1 MFSLPVRTHT
11 STSPTQPTAP
21 AAQEP
26 STPSN
31 GSEIGLIGLS
41 TRNNPAGRRA
51 QAVIEP
57 VAQATYSPSNS
68 SEMSMTIHNHP
79 AVRRAVASCK
89 AASDC
94 KIVIT
99 LSNAKDKAKKN
110 VSTATMLKKKGKI
123 SKKDSKKVSKG
134 GSKKGSKGKKLR
146 KTKTPSKRPLV
157 HRIAGKVTSYIPPQ
171 LLISSKDNI
180 DEAGRAL
187 MAKEDAAFDNVYK
200 TFLAGMEGDAAA
212 DAAFVQSINDA
223 IDVITAPLEVD
234 KVESTISRGN
244 SHVTQISVVG
254 EQVKAYQEHVKKHEA
269 TMASYLSEW
278 ENLQD
283 DMARLGIQVNYK
295 NSFPTSESSDVTM
308 ADTFIHS
315 MERLNLEHNRKVHEL
330 ASQMQVVEDRLMNDQ
345 RVAEEVS

>member
-1 MFSLPVRTHT
+1 
-11 STSPTQPTAP
+11 
-21 AAQEP
+21 
-26 STPSN
+26 
-31 GSEIGLIGLS
+31 
-41 TRNNPAGRRA
+41 
-51 QAVIEP
+51 
-57 VAQATYSPSNS
+57 
-68 SEMSMTIHNHP
+68 MSMTIHNHP

-99 LSNAKDKAKKN
+99 LSNAKAKAKKN
-110 VSTATMLKKKGKI
+110 ASTATMLKKKDKI

-134 GSKKGSKGKKLR
+134 RSKKGSKGKKLR

-157 HRIAGKVTSYIPPQ
+157 HRIA
-171 LLISSKDNI
+171 DNI

-212 DAAFVQSINDA
+212 DAAFVQSINDT
-223 IDVITAPLEVD
+223 INVITAPLELD

-244 SHVTQISVVG
+244 GHVTQISVMG
-254 EQVKAYQEHVKKHEA
+254 EQVRAYQEHVKKHEA
-269 TMASYLSEW
+269 TMANYLSEW

-295 NSFPTSESSDVTM
+295 NSFATSEASDIIM

-345 RVAEEVS
+345 RVAEEEFNTSAKNAKAMLFESLI

>member
-11 STSPTQPTAP
+11 SISPTQPTAP
-21 AAQEP
+21 AAQES

-57 VAQATYSPSNS
+57 VAQTTYSPSNN

-99 LSNAKDKAKKN
+99 LSNAKAKAKKN
-110 VSTATMLKKKGKI
+110 ASTATMLKKKGKI
-123 SKKDSKKVSKG
+123 SKKDSKKV
-134 GSKKGSKGKKLR
+134 SKKGSKGKKLR

-212 DAAFVQSINDA
+212 DAAFIQSINDA
-223 IDVITAPLEVD
+223 INVITAPLELD
-234 KVESTISRGN
+234 KVESTVSRGN
-244 SHVTQISVVG
+244 GHVTQISVMG
-254 EQVKAYQEHVKKHEA
+254 EQVRAYQEHVKKHEA
-269 TMASYLSEW
+269 TMANYLSEW

-295 NSFPTSESSDVTM
+295 NSFATSEAPDLIM

-330 ASQMQVVEDRLMNDQ
+330 ASQMQVVEDRLLNDQ